1 MNFFTV
7 SNQFYYLVLRIVNM
21 ADDDVILETS
31 DNDPKGGF
39 VIRKKV
45 IAVITKK
52 VKSPLPVKFTAHL
65 KGDTSKTFYIN
76 YKPWV
81 NLKPINTKTTKAA
94 LTMTLTKNGESSN
107 VSSLQGRY
115 APVLRHTFFALK
127 LCMVTPI
134 CLAKFQ
140 SFSQF

>member
-1 MNFFTV
+1 MLNFFAV

-21 ADDDVILETS
+21 ANDDVVLETS

-52 VKSPLPVKFTAHL
+52 VKSPLPIKFTAHL
-65 KGDTSKTFYIN
+65 KGDVSKAFYIN

-81 NLKPINTKTTKAA
+81 NLKPITTKTTKAA
-94 LTMTLTKNGESSN
+94 LTMTLTKNGESRN
-107 VSSLQGRY
+107 VSSLQ
-115 APVLRHTFFALK
+115 L
-127 LCMVTPI
+127 
-134 CLAKFQ
+134 
-140 SFSQF
+140 